1 MQVYKFIDKNFDH
14 VRQDVLDL
22 FIQSKNK
29 VKEQKC
35 RSNKIPKKK
44 CDETCEYICL
54 CPDGVKHFRGSRR
67 GHVSAERRTR
77 EEEQH
82 SHQKIPSPDCQQQVP
97 AVPARA
103 GGQNGEV
110 RDVC

>member
-1 MQVYKFIDKNFDH
+1 MQVYKFIDKNFDQ

-29 VKEQKC
+29 VKEQKR
-35 RSNKIPKKK
+35 RSNKAPKQK
-44 CDETCEYICL
+44 CGETCKCICF
-54 CPDGVKHFRGSRR
+54 CPDGVKHLRGSCRSH
-67 GHVSAERRTR
+67 GSAERRTR

-82 SHQKIPSPDCQQQVP
+82 SHQKIPSTHCQQQVP

-103 GGQNGEV
+103 GGQDGEV
-110 RDVC
+110 RDMC

>member
-1 MQVYKFIDKNFDH
+1 MQVYKFIDKNFDQ

-29 VKEQKC
+29 VKEQRH
-35 RSNKIPKKK
+35 RSNKIPVQK
-44 CDETCEYICL
+44 CGETYICL
-54 CPDGVKHFRGSRR
+54 CPDGFKDLRGSRR

-82 SHQKIPSPDCQQQVP
+82 SHQKISSTHCQQQVP
-97 AVPARA
+97 AVAARA
-103 GGQNGEV
+103 GGQDGEV